1 MRGDMTAKI
10 LVVDD
15 EESIR
20 YTFESFLSEE
30 GHEVTTAKNFE
41 EAVGRLEGA
50 DYDII
55 FSDIILGDKTGMDLL
70 KEAKARR
77 IECPFIVITGYPT
90 VETASESVRL
100 GAFDYIAKPITQN
113 ALVHISQV
121 ALKHKQVLDEKE
133 KYRLNLEAIFS
144 SVKDGILTVDKTM
157 HIIEMNAMVRGI
169 CGYSKEDAGEGP
181 MHLIQTGC
189 QKKCIAAITATLE
202 KKEPVDFGRVECQHR
217 DRPRQIVN
225 ISTWPLLDKQGKFS
239 GVVMIIRDETR
250 ISALEQE
257 REERRQFH
265 AMIGKSESMQRVYS
279 LIEQLADFQTTVLVL
294 GESGTGKE
302 LVADALHYHGERSSG
317 PLVKVNCAALPE
329 NLLES
334 ELFGHVKGAFTGAIH
349 DKLGRFQRADGG
361 TIFLDEIGD
370 IPPSVQLRL
379 LRVLQE
385 MEFER
390 VGDSIP
396 VKVDVR
402 VVAATNKDLH
412 EKVKR
417 GEFREDLYYRLKVV
431 EILLPP
437 LRKHTEDIPLL
448 VRHFIERL
456 NKKFDKQIKGVSPEV
471 LEIFMNYSWPGN
483 VRELEHS
490 LEHAFVVCRSNSLIS
505 TDNLPHELHARRA
518 DQLASSPEAEGDEAG
533 MIQDALKKTG
543 GNKTKAARLLGI
555 SRRTIYRKIEDL
567 SIPEGD

>member
-1 MRGDMTAKI
+1 MRGDMGAKI

-20 YTFESFLSEE
+20 YTFENFLSGE
-30 GHEVTTAKNFE
+30 GHEVTTAKNFK
-41 EAVGRLEGA
+41 EAVDRLEGA

-100 GAFDYIAKPITQN
+100 GAFDYIEKPITQN

-133 KYRLNLEAIFS
+133 NYRSNLEAIFR
-144 SVKDGILTVDKTM
+144 SVKDGILTVDKSM
-157 HIIEMNAMVRGI
+157 HIISMNSMAHDI
-169 CGYSKEDAGEGP
+169 CGYSKEDAGGGP
-181 MHLIQTGC
+181 VQLIQTGC
-189 QKKCIAAITATLE
+189 QKKCMSAISATIE
-202 KKEPVDFGRVECQHR
+202 KKEPVDLGRVECQQK
-217 DRPRQIVN
+217 DRPMQIVN

-239 GVVMIIRDETR
+239 GAVMIIRDETR
-250 ISALEQE
+250 IAALEQD
-257 REERRQFH
+257 REERRHFH
-265 AMIGKSESMQRVYS
+265 TIIGKSESMQRVYT

-302 LVADALHYHGERSSG
+302 LVADALHYHGERSRG

-334 ELFGHVKGAFTGAIH
+334 ELFGHVKGAFTGAIQ
-349 DKLGRFQRADGG
+349 DKVGRFQRADGG

-370 IPPSVQLRL
+370 IPHQVQIRL
-379 LRVLQE
+379 LRVLQD

-390 VGDSIP
+390 VGDSSP
-396 VKVDVR
+396 VKVNVR
-402 VVAATNKDLH
+402 VVAATNKNLY
-412 EKVKR
+412 EKVKK

-431 EILLPP
+431 EIQLPP
-437 LRKHTEDIPLL
+437 LRERREDIPLL
-448 VRHFIERL
+448 VRHFIESR

-471 LEIFMNYSWPGN
+471 LAIFMHYSWPGN
-483 VRELEHS
+483 VRELDHS
-490 LEHAFVVCRSNSLIS
+490 LEYAFVVCRSNNLIS
-505 TDNLPHELHARRA
+505 TDNLPQELHAVIS
-518 DQLASSPEAEGDEAG
+518 DPPASSPAAEGDEAG
-533 MIQDALKKTG
+533 IIQDALKKTG

-555 SRRTIYRKIEDL
+555 SRRTIYRKIEEMN
-567 SIPEGD
+567 IPEGD